1 MITPRKEY
9 LDAARHRQ
17 EKRETNETSK
27 VIVAQRSVE
36 PAKLNLDESEE
47 SYTGTRR
54 TETCIAP
61 RCVNGSLGA
70 LLAICSFRSLC
81 YARLVFY
88 VLLLLHYNSS
98 VRGGGGVRCPTLYFS
113 SLFSVQQT
121 PGGIGSTSVM
131 RFPERRIFAAFLA
144 RGKDFQP
151 FVIFLLL
158 KLNLRLSCKKSEK
171 YTASAHIA

>member
-81 YARLVFY
+81 Y
-88 VLLLLHYNSS
+88 VLLLLHYYSS
-98 VRGGGGVRCPTLYFS
+98 VRGGGGGCAARLYIFLLF
-113 SLFSVQQT
+113 SLFSRPQA
-121 PGGIGSTSVM
+121 G
-131 RFPERRIFAAFLA
+131 LA
-144 RGKDFQP
+144 VP
-151 FVIFLLL
+151 P
-158 KLNLRLSCKKSEK
+158 
-171 YTASAHIA
+171 